1 MTLFRRNG
9 PSRALN
15 TLLPWLGWACALLA
29 VFKGVLN
36 AAAARCGVPFARL
49 SAVEVPVVTSGTFN
63 GHVFDEAALREM
75 VETYNPAAQPAPVKL
90 THADKEG
97 PAAGW
102 VKSLRLGDFTP
113 PGQAKPRKAL
123 FATLSLT
130 EHGRTKVKSGEY
142 LMRSIEAWP
151 RNHPSNPTPG
161 KWNYKGLAL
170 LGNDSPGC
178 PNLGPLH
185 LAEDASDLE
194 VPVLLAAQEADPLT
208 PGGKQPPATDE
219 GAAMP
224 LTPEQQ
230 AALDKAADIEKAL
243 AEATKKNADLEAR
256 LAAQAL
262 DADKATVKASLDGL
276 VKDGKLTPAQAA
288 SLTPV
293 LLALP
298 ASAEV
303 QLAEGKTGKV
313 REILLAH
320 LAEGKGHGLKTPLQ
334 VPGKAPVEL
343 AAGDRG
349 ARSKRMAE
357 LVDQYKAKGKSHADA
372 VACAAKDLD
381 ADGM

>member
-1 MTLFRRNG
+1 MTRFLRNG
-9 PSRALN
+9 PSKAPN
-15 TLLPWLGWACALLA
+15 TLSPWLGWAWTLLA
-29 VFKGVLN
+29 VFKGGLN
-36 AAAARCGVPFARL
+36 AVAARCGVSFACL
-49 SAVEVPVVTSGTFN
+49 AAVEVPVVTSGTFN
-63 GHVFDEAALREM
+63 GHVFDEVALREM

-102 VKSLRLGDFTP
+102 VKSLRLGEFTP
-113 PGQAKPRKAL
+113 PGQTKPRKAL

-130 EHGRTKVKSGEY
+130 EHGRAKVKSGEF

-194 VPVLLAAQEADPLT
+194 VPVLLAVQEGDSSH

-230 AALDKAADIEKAL
+230 AALDKAAENEKAL
-243 AEATKKNADLEAR
+243 AEATQKNAELEAR

-262 DADKATVKASLDGL
+262 EADKATVTASLDGL
-276 VKDGKLTPAQAA
+276 VKDSKLTPAQAA
-288 SLTPV
+288 SLAPV

-298 ASAEV
+298 ANAEV
-303 QLAEGKTGKV
+303 QLAEGKTGKA
-313 REILLAH
+313 REVLLAH
-320 LAEGKGHGLKTPLQ
+320 LAEGKGHGLKTPLK
-334 VPGKAPVEL
+334 VPGQAPAEL

-349 ARSKRMAE
+349 SKAKRMAE